1 MWRGEYRGSE
11 GMEVLK
17 GRMEGE
23 GVGWKGG
30 LIHRQ
35 EIPAFLD
42 EVVKGV
48 KG

>member
-1 MWRGEYRGSE
+1 MWRGKYRGSE
-11 GMEVLK
+11 GME
-17 GRMEGE
+17 GE
-23 GVGWKGG
+23 GVWWKGG

-35 EIPAFLD
+35 EIPASLD